1 MRIIF
6 CIALITW
13 SYITSANPLTKER
26 WIAEPFA
33 NALGG
38 GPSTGPIEQSGAD
51 TNSICQNKQGNIF
64 IIDGQIIDIVT
75 PDGIRRH
82 LAGIGELG
90 FQDGAARFARF
101 KLGVRAFYGAR
112 SLACGLHNDVFI
124 ADSGNQRIRR
134 LFKNGSTWT
143 VSTWAGGGKQRLE
156 TNQTTKPDAIKLGG
170 TLAVAVRTN
179 GELVIGGPHGYY
191 IVDAEGKHITLA
203 GKWPLSTSNKADQP
217 AQLNIMRGD
226 NDDLGNTY
234 FVANTPNVVIQI
246 TPDNKAIHLAGLVNP
261 GNNKRKIGDG
271 MPRKVWFGASS
282 SIAANPDGS
291 ALYLTGGD
299 EYDIRLIPT
308 NMNSST
314 HTLMQNGQWYK
325 ASVHPNASR
334 GPAVIKPAAN
344 GKLKPDGE
352 LTNLMVSYLYGRD
365 YQGNLFCGLNQWSGM
380 SQLIEGEGLLG
391 TRVFRLRR
399 TQSD

>member
-6 CIALITW
+6 CLTLMTL
-13 SYITSANPLTKER
+13 SYIAGADSLKGER
-26 WIAEPFA
+26 WIAEPFT

-38 GPSTGPIEQSGAD
+38 GPSTGPIKQSGSKAS
-51 TNSICQNKQGNIF
+51 SICQNKQGNIF
-64 IIDGQIIDIVT
+64 IIHGQIIDIVT

-90 FQDGAARFARF
+90 FQDGPARFARF

-112 SLACGLHNDVFI
+112 SLACGIHNDVFV
-124 ADSGNQRIRR
+124 ADSGNHRIRR
-134 LFKNGSTWT
+134 IFKKDSTWQ
-143 VSTWAGGGKQRLE
+143 VSTWAGGGQQRLG
-156 TNQTTKPDAIKLGG
+156 TGQSTKPGAIKLGG
-170 TLAVAVRTN
+170 TLAIAVRPN

-191 IVDAEGKHITLA
+191 IVDVEGKQITLA
-203 GKWPLSTSNKADQP
+203 GKWPLSTSKKTGQP

-226 NDDLGNTY
+226 NDGLGNVY

-246 TPDNKAIHLAGLVNP
+246 TPDNKASHLAGLVNP
-261 GNNKRKIGDG
+261 GKKKRQIGDG
-271 MPRKVWFGASS
+271 KPRKVWFGASS
-282 SIAANPDGS
+282 SITANPDGS
-291 ALYLTGGD
+291 TLYLTGGD

-308 NMNSST
+308 DMNSST
-314 HTLMQNGQWYK
+314 LTLMQNGKWYK

-334 GPAVIKPAAN
+334 GPAVIKPSVN
-344 GKLKPDGE
+344 GKLKPDGK

-365 YQGNLFCGLNQWSGM
+365 SQGNLFCGLNQWSGM
-380 SQLIEGEGLLG
+380 SQLIEGQGLLG

-399 TQSD
+399 IID